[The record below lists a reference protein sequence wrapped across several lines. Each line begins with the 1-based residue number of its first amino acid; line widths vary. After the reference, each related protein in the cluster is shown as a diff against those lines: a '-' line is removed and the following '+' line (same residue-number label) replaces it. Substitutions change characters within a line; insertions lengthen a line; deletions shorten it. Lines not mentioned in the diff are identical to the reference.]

1 MTYFNIRTIE
11 KYFTLFVFISL
22 VLLPAVEVIARFFG
36 TTGVIAS
43 SVLVQ
48 HLTLWIGFA
57 GAVIAARRNK
67 LLSLTTEPLFKT
79 ELSIN
84 WFNFIGKVTTIFIV
98 LALAY
103 GSWELVKIEMD
114 YPVNIAPLLPRW
126 AAQFVMPVGFFLI
139 AIHLLI
145 NGYASWKNRSII
157 LFGITSIILLTR
169 YFEPLQESMFFCG
182 LLFFS
187 FSFHWSKAHQFL

>member
-114 YPVNIAPLLPRW
+114 YPVDIAPLLPRW
-126 AAQFVMPVGFFLI
+126 AAQFVMQVGKIVALCY
-139 AIHLLI
+139 L
-145 NGYASWKNRSII
+145 
-157 LFGITSIILLTR
+157 
-169 YFEPLQESMFFCG
+169 ES
-182 LLFFS
+182 LPLFF
-187 FSFHWSKAHQFL
+187 

>member
-114 YPVNIAPLLPRW
+114 YPVDIAPLLPRW

-145 NGYASWKNRSII
+145 NGYASWKNRSIM

-169 YFEPLQESMFFCG
+169 
-182 LLFFS
+182 
-187 FSFHWSKAHQFL
+187 